1 VDLRAAADRLHDD
14 SSPLLLLHLLLVL
27 GALDVLDR
35 LERDRPMRGLGWDTR
50 PPGGQWGASAPTIS
64 PQSTY
69 PETVQK

>member
-1 VDLRAAADRLHDD
+1 MDLRAAADRLHDD

-35 LERDRPMRGLGWDTR
+35 LERDRPMRGLVL
-50 PPGGQWGASAPTIS
+50 SL
-64 PQSTY
+64 TY